1 MKIILL
7 QDVPKVGKKY
17 EVKEVPNGLA
27 RNLLI
32 PKRYAELAIPSALK
46 KVELMNIKHAKKEE
60 EKNIALYEMLL
71 ALKGKTISVK
81 ARATDE
87 GSLFAKISDKQI
99 IQTIKEKNGVAVPE
113 DLVIPHEPFK
123 KVGEYEIQL
132 GEGQNSIPVKIVIE
146 AE

>member
-46 KVELMNIKHAKKEE
+46 KVELMNIKHAKKEV
-60 EKNIALYEMLL
+60 Y
-71 ALKGKTISVK
+71 
-81 ARATDE
+81 
-87 GSLFAKISDKQI
+87 I
-99 IQTIKEKNGVAVPE
+99 IPQ
-113 DLVIPHEPFK
+113 
-123 KVGEYEIQL
+123 
-132 GEGQNSIPVKIVIE
+132 
-146 AE
+146 